1 MLKCDWPRR
10 KRGEKRRK
18 DKHAASGD
26 NARKRAPGNSAGD
39 SEELFDDATIGGI
52 SDGDSATAQPF
63 PGEVGGGRAI
73 VSPEDENGVAEG
85 EKDLEEEGT
94 EDEDMSFDGV
104 HLCKRSREGSVM
116 TDAKAREVLESLEKA
131 TEVRASAGSAS
142 RGFARRECHA
152 CVGHCGRTS
161 AQRRESFCARGM
173 QRAT

>member
-1 MLKCDWPRR
+1 
-10 KRGEKRRK
+10 
-18 DKHAASGD
+18 
-26 NARKRAPGNSAGD
+26 
-39 SEELFDDATIGGI
+39 
-52 SDGDSATAQPF
+52 
-63 PGEVGGGRAI
+63 
-73 VSPEDENGVAEG
+73 VSKEDENGVAEG